1 MELFR
6 NRPASQ
12 KKAGRATG
20 GGGYPRACMA
30 SKTVKPRKQAA
41 KATTT
46 AAPTGMEAFIRS
58 LAHPREAEIF
68 AIRAILLAADPR
80 IAESIKWNAPSFS
93 TTEHFATF
101 HLRGKSGVQLVL
113 HLGAKPRPD
122 SLVRTSIDEPAA
134 GLEWKG
140 PDRAVLTFTDLAD
153 VEARKEPLT
162 RVVRAWIRHLD
173 A

>member
-1 MELFR
+1 M
-6 NRPASQ
+6 A
-12 KKAGRATG
+12 KKT
-20 GGGYPRACMA
+20 P
-30 SKTVKPRKQAA
+30 KPGTQTAN
-41 KATTT
+41 ATT
-46 AAPTGMEAFIRS
+46 ASAPAEMEAFVRS
-58 LAHPREAEIF
+58 LAHPREVEIF
-68 AIRAILLAADPR
+68 AIRAVLLAADPR

-101 HLRGKSGVQLVL
+101 QLRGKSGVQLVL

-162 RVVRAWIRHLD
+162 RVVRAWLRHLD
-173 A
+173 P

>member
-1 MELFR
+1 
-6 NRPASQ
+6 
-12 KKAGRATG
+12 
-20 GGGYPRACMA
+20 
-30 SKTVKPRKQAA
+30 
-41 KATTT
+41 
-46 AAPTGMEAFIRS
+46 MEAFIRS

-93 TTEHFATF
+93 TTEHVATF
-101 HLRGKSGVQLVL
+101 QLRGKSGVQLVL
-113 HLGAKPRPD
+113 HMGAKPRPD
-122 SLVRTSIDEPAA
+122 SRVRTSIDEPAA
-134 GLEWKG
+134 GLDWKSA
-140 PDRAVLTFTDLAD
+140 DRAVLTFADLAD